1 MNDLLSGQT
10 VGTVL
15 TFTQTT
21 GLSLGSAYMFKV
33 SAVNAIGEGPTSGS
47 L

>member
-1 MNDLLSGQT
+1 MDDIHTGQT

-21 GLSLGSAYMFKV
+21 GVSLGSAYMFKV